1 MSGDLGLHEENS
13 IIFYTSKMTEA
24 KRILLEHKGIRLHYD
39 YTKKESRNK
48 YS

>member
-24 KRILLEHKGIRLHYD
+24 EKKRVEININKTHGRSKGFYL
-39 YTKKESRNK
+39 
-48 YS
+48 

>member
-13 IIFYTSKMTEA
+13 IIFYTSKMTGA
-24 KRILLEHKGIRLHYD
+24 KRILLEHKGIRLQYD

-48 YS
+48 YQ